1 MLFKLPSFV
10 IMSWDNLLNIN
21 FYQVGVM
28 AKRKVNKSQEI
39 RDYVSANRT
48 ASAKDVVDA
57 LKKKGVKVSAPM
69 VANVK
74 SKAGLT
80 RNGRGRPSSNGTS
93 RSAKIGRTSPCT
105 DVALEALIEAKR
117 FVAKVGSAQEAVEVI
132 RALEK
137 LDSIAS

>member
-1 MLFKLPSFV
+1 
-10 IMSWDNLLNIN
+10 
-21 FYQVGVM
+21 M

-39 RDYVSANRT
+39 RDYVKANRE
-48 ASAKDVVDA
+48 ASAKDVVEA
-57 LKKKGVKVSAPM
+57 LKRKGIKVSAPM

-80 RNGRGRPSSNGTS
+80 RSRRGRPPGSGAS
-93 RSAKIGRTSPCT
+93 KIGRGSAS
-105 DVALEALIEAKR
+105 DIALDTLIEAKR
-117 FVAKVGSAQEAVEVI
+117 FVAKVGSAQKAVDLI

>member
-1 MLFKLPSFV
+1 
-10 IMSWDNLLNIN
+10 
-21 FYQVGVM
+21 M

-57 LKKKGVKVSAPM
+57 LKKKGIKVSAPM

-80 RNGRGRPSSNGTS
+80 RSKRGRPP
-93 RSAKIGRTSPCT
+93 GRGVGSKAGRVRGA

-117 FVAKVGSAQEAVEVI
+117 FVAKVGSAQKAVDVI

-137 LDSIAS
+137 LDSIAG

>member
-1 MLFKLPSFV
+1 
-10 IMSWDNLLNIN
+10 
-21 FYQVGVM
+21 M

-39 RDYVSANRT
+39 RDYVQANRQ

-57 LKKKGVKVSAPM
+57 LKRKGIKVSAPM

-80 RNGRGRPSSNGTS
+80 RSRRGRPPGSGAASKVRRGAN
-93 RSAKIGRTSPCT
+93 ADI
-105 DVALEALIEAKR
+105 ALETLIEAKR
-117 FVAKVGSAQEAVEVI
+117 FVAKVGSAQKAVDVI

>member
-1 MLFKLPSFV
+1 MLFKSGTWV
-10 IMSWDNLLNIN
+10 IMSARKLL
-21 FYQVGVM
+21 QDKKLLPGWVM

-39 RDYVSANRT
+39 RDFVGEHPT
-48 ASAKDVVDA
+48 ASARDVVDA
-57 LKKKGVKVSAPM
+57 LKKRGIKVSAPM

-80 RNGRGRPSSNGTS
+80 RSKRGRPPGSGASRNGKTASNAGL
-93 RSAKIGRTSPCT
+93 
-105 DVALEALIEAKR
+105 ALDALIEAKR
-117 FVAKVGSAQEAVEVI
+117 FVAKVGSTQNAVDAI

>member
-1 MLFKLPSFV
+1 
-10 IMSWDNLLNIN
+10 
-21 FYQVGVM
+21 M

-57 LKKKGVKVSAPM
+57 LKKKGIKVSAPM

-80 RNGRGRPSSNGTS
+80 RNRRGRPPGST
-93 RSAKIGRTSPCT
+93 SAKAGRIKGG
-105 DVALEALIEAKR
+105 DVALDTLIEAKR
-117 FVAKVGSAQEAVEVI
+117 FVTKVGSAQQAIDVI

-137 LDSIAS
+137 LETIAG

>member
-1 MLFKLPSFV
+1 
-10 IMSWDNLLNIN
+10 
-21 FYQVGVM
+21 M
-28 AKRKVNKSQEI
+28 AKRKINKSQEI
-39 RDYVSANRT
+39 RDYVSSNRT
-48 ASAKDVVDA
+48 ASAKEVVDA

-80 RNGRGRPSSNGTS
+80 RSRRGRPSSNGS
-93 RSAKIGRTSPCT
+93 VGKVGRPKANN
-105 DVALEALIEAKR
+105 DIALETLIEAKR
-117 FVAKVGSAQEAVEVI
+117 FVAKVGSTQKAVDVI

>member
-1 MLFKLPSFV
+1 
-10 IMSWDNLLNIN
+10 
-21 FYQVGVM
+21 M

-57 LKKKGVKVSAPM
+57 LKKRGIKVSAPM

-80 RNGRGRPSSNGTS
+80 RNRKGASANGAAKVGRAANGT
-93 RSAKIGRTSPCT
+93 G
-105 DVALEALIEAKR
+105 VALDALIAAKR
-117 FVAKVGSAQEAVEVI
+117 FVAKVGSTQQAVDVI

-137 LDSIAS
+137 LDSVAS

>member
-1 MLFKLPSFV
+1 
-10 IMSWDNLLNIN
+10 
-21 FYQVGVM
+21 M

-57 LKKKGVKVSAPM
+57 MKSKGIKVTTAM

-80 RNGRGRPSSNGTS
+80 RGKRGRPRKVAGVTGTV
-93 RSAKIGRTSPCT
+93 RKVGRPAKQTGKI
-105 DVALEALIEAKR
+105 ALETLIEAKR
-117 FVAKVGSAQEAVEVI
+117 FVAKAGSTQQALEVI